1 MNNKKSQKS
10 EKQNLSEVVVE
21 GTVLEARANAMFDV
35 KLDNDNV
42 KLYEFTNS
50 KGEKVLIRQDKPALY
65 KDGGMQ
71 PAHFNAGFK
80 KDIKLKQHHYYGN

>member
-1 MNNKKSQKS
+1 MNCEILYCVNYHFTFGVS
-10 EKQNLSEVVVE
+10 
-21 GTVLEARANAMFDV
+21 A
-35 KLDNDNV
+35 V

>member
-1 MNNKKSQKS
+1 M
-10 EKQNLSEVVVE
+10 
-21 GTVLEARANAMFDV
+21 

-42 KLYEFTNS
+42 KLNEFTNS

-80 KDIKLKQHHYYGN
+80 KVDSTFKCNHPYKRNSLAKN

>member
-1 MNNKKSQKS
+1 M
-10 EKQNLSEVVVE
+10 
-21 GTVLEARANAMFDV
+21 

-42 KLYEFTNS
+42 KLNEFTNS